1 MEQYVVFQSN
11 QQYFALSVLDVVRVI
26 EVAEI
31 TKLPEVPTFV
41 LGVYDFHGEMIP
53 IIDVRQK
60 LFQNQTAQT
69 IESKIILCKWKTHTI
84 GLVVENIDS
93 IGALTKASYE
103 ENELNNT
110 IKRHYIAEFLKLD
123 TQLVLS
129 LDLAYFFTL
138 QQEEIMLKQL
148 DHLEDSLDGYEQ

>member
-69 IESKIILCKWKTHTI
+69 IESKIILCKWKTYTI

-93 IGALTKASYE
+93 IGTLTKASYE

-138 QQEEIMLKQL
+138 QQEEMMLKQL